1 MSGSRRPAGVRSA
14 ALLLAIMF
22 AGSVGLWVGV
32 PVAWL
37 WMGGRVQVATGSLGT
52 AVAVTMAGVVLS
64 ILLAVRMLGWLSEK
78 HAQARERRGLEE
90 LGAVPLEGV
99 MVVSATI
106 ALVVFI
112 VWFFVFAGAEPFPIS
127 SGE

>member
-1 MSGSRRPAGVRSA
+1 VTSV
-14 ALLLAIMF
+14 ALLLAIML

-37 WMGGRVQVATGSLGT
+37 WIGGQVQVATDSLGT
-52 AVAVTMAGVVLS
+52 AVAVMMAGVLVS
-64 ILLAVRMLGWLSEK
+64 VLLAARALGWLSEK

-90 LGAVPLEGV
+90 LGRVPLEGV

-106 ALVVFI
+106 ALVAFI
-112 VWFFVFAGAEPFPIS
+112 VWFFVFAGAEPFPF
-127 SGE
+127 SGLE

>member
-1 MSGSRRPAGVRSA
+1 MSGPRPAGVRSA

-37 WMGGRVQVATGSLGT
+37 WIGGRVQVATGSLGT
-52 AVAVTMAGVVLS
+52 AVAVMMAGALLN
-64 ILLAVRMLGWLSEK
+64 ILLAVRALGWLSEQ
-78 HAQARERRGLEE
+78 HARARARRGREE

-106 ALVVFI
+106 ALVAFI
-112 VWFFVFAGAEPFPIS
+112 VWFFVLAGAEPFPL
-127 SGE
+127 GLPE